1 MGILISSSSSLVPL
15 LRLLVLMRAIS
26 IYALVLLDLLVA
38 VQVSYVMKDCLIMLM
53 FSLLLAVPEL
63 VPDPVIDTTSFAGY
77 LPQAP
82 PAGNIVPVSC
92 CSFFIVSLY

>member
-1 MGILISSSSSLVPL
+1 
-15 LRLLVLMRAIS
+15 MRAIS

>member
-1 MGILISSSSSLVPL
+1 MLNVFLV
-15 LRLLVLMRAIS
+15 
-26 IYALVLLDLLVA
+26 
-38 VQVSYVMKDCLIMLM
+38 
-53 FSLLLAVPEL
+53 AVPEL

-92 CSFFIVSLY
+92 CSFSLSPCTSWSYSCLLWN